1 MILQADWYICKKQ
14 LSNIKNKAED
24 LTRKA
29 ESAMVSFYNA
39 ISEIKGPELLA
50 KTIAE
55 ACSSE
60 IENLKNRLK
69 TSELFSELRH
79 NIFS

>member
-24 LTRKA
+24 LTHQA